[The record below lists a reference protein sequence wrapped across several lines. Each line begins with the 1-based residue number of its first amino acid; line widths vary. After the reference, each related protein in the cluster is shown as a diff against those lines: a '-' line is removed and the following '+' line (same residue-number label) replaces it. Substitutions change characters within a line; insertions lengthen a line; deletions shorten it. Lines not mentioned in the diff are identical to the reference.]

1 MGMTKTKKAILRL
14 QERVN
19 TVEEN
24 GDLIKSAVGEESW
37 AETKKVSDDI
47 KTVLEDY
54 HRREQQIE
62 RLNKKVAHQKGILR
76 VLQNKKTKKLRDTG
90 LTYYVTDI
98 EGEPISGGKILDNE
112 YAIGLKLIAN
122 ETVGWETLQK
132 LQYLLQKLEIR
143 LFMEAD

>member
-62 RLNKKVAHQKGILR
+62 RLKRN
-76 VLQNKKTKKLRDTG
+76 
-90 LTYYVTDI
+90 I
-98 EGEPISGGKILDNE
+98 ESASK
-112 YAIGLKLIAN
+112 
-122 ETVGWETLQK
+122 
-132 LQYLLQKLEIR
+132 
-143 LFMEAD
+143 